1 MHNLRWA
8 GGLLFLIAVSAWSA
22 PVVYVDQA
30 RGNDRRDGVRA
41 TVEGYHTGPVRT
53 VRAALRRVSPGGKIF
68 VLPTREPL
76 RESFVVEGNRSLGSA
91 ARPLVIDGGGQEWIG
106 WRPVREEW
114 IHRRDEIYRLDR
126 PTKTFT
132 RLFQNRQPID
142 LASVD
147 VDQPGAQLASR
158 MGSRFE
164 THLFLAAEGLKNPR
178 EYDLWGTSTEGCVV
192 IDGASHVVLR
202 HFRFMGYRIDA
213 IQVKGICRNIRI
225 ESCEIAYSGR
235 AGVFVGSNAEVSIER
250 VRMRDL
256 GQFGV
261 IADDQASLTLRQVSV
276 DRSPN
281 RLHRGERV
289 RLNDDGKE
297 ALDDPLSI
305 PENDLAPLPDP
316 LLP

>member
-1 MHNLRWA
+1 
-8 GGLLFLIAVSAWSA
+8 
-22 PVVYVDQA
+22 
-30 RGNDRRDGVRA
+30 
-41 TVEGYHTGPVRT
+41 
-53 VRAALRRVSPGGKIF
+53 
-68 VLPTREPL
+68 
-76 RESFVVEGNRSLGSA
+76 
-91 ARPLVIDGGGQEWIG
+91 LVIDGGGQEWIG

-132 RLFQNRQPID
+132 RLFQDRQPID

-147 VDQPGAQLASR
+147 VDQPGARLASR
-158 MGSRFE
+158 TGSRFE

-213 IQVKGICRNIRI
+213 IQVKGICRDIRI

-256 GQFGV
+256 GQFGI
-261 IADDQASLTLRQVSV
+261 IADDQASVTLRQVSV

-297 ALDDPLSI
+297 SLDDPLSI